1 MQEIFFTIP
10 LTGKIN
16 LKDGTII
23 ITVNKSETAID
34 FEPAPGKEAR
44 ISLEKGRT
52 LFDVVLEVARE
63 VAGRSETGQFS
74 AAELYSEAL
83 ERYPSLKRNSFNSHV
98 IACAPNHTSYK
109 HYASKRDYL
118 SYSGN
123 GLYRLNPQYK
133 TL

>member
-1 MQEIFFTIP
+1 MQDVFFTIP
-10 LTGKIN
+10 LTGKIT
-16 LKDGTII
+16 LEDGSVV
-23 ITVNKSETAID
+23 ITVNKAETTIT
-34 FEPAPGKEAR
+34 FESAPSKEMR
-44 ISLEKGRT
+44 ITLAKGRT
-52 LFDVVLEVARE
+52 LFDIVLEVARE
-63 VAGRSETGQFS
+63 VAERSETGQFS
-74 AAELYSEAL
+74 AAELYYDAL
-83 ERYPSLKRNSFNSHV
+83 ERYPNLKRNSFNAHV